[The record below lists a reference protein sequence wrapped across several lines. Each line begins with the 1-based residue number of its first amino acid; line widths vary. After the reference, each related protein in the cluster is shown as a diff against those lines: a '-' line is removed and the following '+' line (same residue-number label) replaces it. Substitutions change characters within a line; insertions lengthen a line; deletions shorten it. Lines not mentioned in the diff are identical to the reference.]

1 MGKKVEKV
9 EQAKEE
15 GFDLLEEEKTQVRK
29 ENETNEKTDVYNLL
43 GSLKL
48 QYVTKKSKNGKINFQ
63 LQLQSK
69 EQLMTLLNNISKI
82 QNTLETNEYI
92 VAQIAQRHPYT
103 LTLVVTK
110 TNTVIK
116 ITYLSGFIKNVNMS
130 IPISANTINALQ
142 SILSALTNSEL
153 GKKLLSISSLNNT
166 SQNTEN
172 LL

>member
-1 MGKKVEKV
+1 MGKSKVES
-9 EQAKEE
+9 QEE
-15 GFDLLEEEKTQVRK
+15 GFDLLEEEKNQVHK

-43 GSLKL
+43 GNLRL
-48 QYVTKKSKNGKINFQ
+48 QYVTKKSKNGKVNLQ

-103 LTLVVTK
+103 LTLVITK
-110 TNTVIK
+110 NNTILK
-116 ITYLSGFIKNVNMS
+116 IVYLSGFIKNVNMS
-130 IPISANTINALQ
+130 IPISTSTINSLSQIISTLQ
-142 SILSALTNSEL
+142 NNEL
-153 GKKLLSISSLNNT
+153 GKKLLSISTLSNNT
-166 SQNTEN
+166 EQTQN